1 MGLFKSIAVYFSRII
16 SILSGIKLEDMNK
29 ILILVIPIAALN

>member
-16 SILSGIKLEDMNK
+16 SILSSIKLEDMNK